1 MVAGEQGVASLN
13 QMGAARGHNF
23 GVGEQL
29 DNYARPEGRQR
40 GVGLLGKGQ
49 PAPPHQL
56 GGLGSAVIML
66 PQLGSGRP
74 PAANGF
80 SCYHQIASHL
90 SFYTCKLQLCV
101 ELFMPI

>member
-1 MVAGEQGVASLN
+1 M
-13 QMGAARGHNF
+13 RGPKA
-23 GVGEQL
+23 
-29 DNYARPEGRQR
+29 DSEGWGSWER
-40 GVGLLGKGQ
+40 GSQ
-49 PAPPHQL
+49 PPPHQL